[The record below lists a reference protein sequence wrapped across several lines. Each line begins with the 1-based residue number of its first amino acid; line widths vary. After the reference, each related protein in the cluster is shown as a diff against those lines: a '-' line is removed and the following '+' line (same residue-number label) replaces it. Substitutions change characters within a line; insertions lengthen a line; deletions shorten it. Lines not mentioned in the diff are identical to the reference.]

1 MPSSASLPIFKQFV
15 VLGNLSVVARKKKKK
30 KHKNAVNWQVLL
42 LSTITGVEIS
52 HPLRVG
58 A

>member
-15 VLGNLSVVARKKKKK
+15 VLGNLSVVARKKKK